1 MNIWGRRRRK
11 NIKVLKK
18 LFVILAIS
26 LLLVTVFQNNIFAY
40 NWMAEVNN
48 QAGGEAAAEG
58 AGAVNAVTSIAGA
71 ALTIAR
77 LVCVGVAIVM
87 LVVLAIKYMSSA
99 PGDRAT
105 IKKHAVVYVV
115 GALVMFASSG
125 ILGIIQQF
133 SGAIKPSN

>member
-1 MNIWGRRRRK
+1 M
-11 NIKVLKK
+11 KVLKK

-77 LVCVGVAIVM
+77 LC
-87 LVVLAIKYMSSA
+87 
-99 PGDRAT
+99 
-105 IKKHAVVYVV
+105 
-115 GALVMFASSG
+115 
-125 ILGIIQQF
+125 
-133 SGAIKPSN
+133 

>member
-1 MNIWGRRRRK
+1 MKG
-11 NIKVLKK
+11 LKK
-18 LFVILAIS
+18 VFVILAIS
-26 LLLVTVFQNNIFAY
+26 LLLVAAFQSNIFAY
-40 NWMAEVNN
+40 DWMSEVNN
-48 QAGGEAAAEG
+48 QAGGNAATEG
-58 AGAVNAVTSIAGA
+58 AGAVNAVTNIAGA

-125 ILGIIQQF
+125 ILGIIQKF
-133 SGAIKPSN
+133 SGAIKPNS

>member
-1 MNIWGRRRRK
+1 M
-11 NIKVLKK
+11 KVSKK
-18 LFVILAIS
+18 IFVILAIS
-26 LLLVTVFQNNIFAY
+26 LLLVTVFQSNIVSAY
-40 NWMAEVNN
+40 DWMSEVNN
-48 QAGGEAAAEG
+48 QAGGNAAAEG

-133 SGAIKPSN
+133 SGAIKPTK